1 MSCPV
6 LYCSVL
12 TVLYSTVLYCQARDL
27 GQLGTADADVLE
39 IESRALFSAEEL
51 RTKAE
56 AAMQRRLETGIS
68 DAVED
73 QQDIGAPAFDQALVG
88 KRIEVL
94 WKYFHKDTNEPHLI
108 WAGGRVVRVA
118 DGLTDTRSP
127 RAKKILPGGAL
138 LWAWDADPERG
149 EKAGERWL
157 ILLPQKWR
165 KQQVYSWRWDPS
177 ELPGMC
183 AAGVPVT
190 PAQKRQ
196 NLRSVE
202 CEPLTDDD
210 M

>member
-1 MSCPV
+1 
-6 LYCSVL
+6 
-12 TVLYSTVLYCQARDL
+12 
-27 GQLGTADADVLE
+27 
-39 IESRALFSAEEL
+39 
-51 RTKAE
+51 
-56 AAMQRRLETGIS
+56 MQRRLESGIS

-73 QQDIGAPAFDQALVG
+73 QQDIGAPAFNQALVA

-94 WKYFHKDTNEPHLI
+94 WKYHDKDTKEPHLI

-118 DGLTDTRSP
+118 DGLTDKRSP

-138 LWAWDADPERG
+138 LWAWDADPERD

-157 ILLPQKWR
+157 ILLPSKWR

-183 AAGVPVT
+183 AGGVPVPT
-190 PAQKRQ
+190 PAEKRQKRQ
-196 NLRSVE
+196 NLRRDE
-202 CEPLTDDD
+202 CEPLTDDE